1 MATKVKLKLGDI
13 IEIIAPN
20 DTELD
25 NNTYY
30 IGYIDSD
37 KIRLE
42 EVSGNETVLSL
53 TNGSLDNESIESI
66 IIKSRAEEEGYAR
79 QNNLITG
86 VWIDLFFGGDLPL
99 ALTGKITNIVEDK
112 IEITTFPDNDVIF
125 IDFAYKGLPEDLPIE
140 KIQIRRAPD
149 MRVAEAEGLKAAEA
163 EGLKAAEAEGLKA
176 AEGAE
181 AAEEIVPPNVVQGV
195 LPDEE
200 AEEEARA
207 QAQAQAQ
214 AQAPGKGVP
223 LEATQKK
230 IQEDLR
236 TIIFNADQ
244 ITFGEELE
252 PITQMVDVPEEEQRY
267 DIDKQLDDLLDDML
281 STIPNA
287 QRTDIVKNNIHKMIE
302 RFQQLRTTFSVF
314 DTKGY
319 ALMPKAQGA
328 NYKPLIHALER
339 LDTQLYWLLPVTKT
353 IKKLY
358 VLAGEEGAAVEMNA
372 DDIAMMDS
380 QLDSRNIQAV
390 VQRYERN
397 DTENE
402 TNKYAFLQKELNS
415 FLTPFSLPAATG
427 IIEKKVNTTLTT
439 VLDNIEDFHS
449 SVQGHDTYSSPNSMY
464 VTERAKTVLRKRF
477 ALQTYTTGA
486 MGLEIIK
493 TRGENPIINRKKLT
507 ANETMAIKAIMT
519 LPEPTVRF
527 ARISL
532 KTANVL
538 EKANLNLQFL
548 NYWQLL
554 RDKTH
559 VIKTTIKDI
568 SHPYPHEA
576 DTFLKDVKNF
586 ALDDALVDQT
596 AAAQKAELYSTF
608 LDTIIPKTKF
618 LFNLIKPYLNGKL
631 SIQAILTYLEPFM
644 IYQSD
649 VTFMQYKEMNEYIQE
664 KITEYRKRY
673 ASKIREYSALKGT
686 QTVIIP
692 SLIKILDENPNL
704 RAKVLDVYGF
714 KDNIMQMSNADFMK
728 HSIEIDYGLFY
739 NNAVAIISRSL
750 MMADGSRDI
759 ADIHLYL
766 NSLEGKEGEAE
777 VDEFGKAKGKGKK
790 GKTGK
795 AEKGVE
801 APAGAVAV
809 TIATEC
815 AKIKTIVKRYI
826 ELDELNE
833 DNGKEVVV
841 DKKYDTTAYDIGEK
855 FKADINMPLNEQLQH
870 YTSKLMKNKGMDEAS
885 ARRDAEAIL
894 KGKRT
899 VAEGEYAILE
909 ITDEDSATLQYY
921 VRNNE
926 TWVVDDTIDS
936 ATFADNVTMLCN
948 LNEKCIAVKDKC
960 QDQVSGANDLKKQ
973 NLKLLL
979 AEFETSL
986 NVNKD
991 IINNKIEDEL
1001 NSANARIEILRQL
1014 RLMRMYKYEANKIA
1028 IANTLEVG
1036 VEPIVSPYDGLLNS
1050 ILVQTDVAKRYL
1062 DINKFAVTFTREGNV
1077 DNGESPFWLYCVK
1090 TNKKMLPTFMD
1101 TLARTFLNG
1110 GDFADTLDQICAKQG
1125 TLSEDGDKWV
1135 DKHSGY
1141 TIKMIELNADEE
1153 YDEAGFKIVTRA
1165 ALEGDVGETIMA
1177 AATAAAGV
1185 GLGAPR
1191 KYATPDATAIYNVVD
1206 AMSNAMGIIVEDHKD
1221 FIVRN
1226 VLKQLSNTSVLP
1238 PKTTYEKVVAAQA
1251 AKGKKIDSYE
1261 VAFNST
1267 LLYLTFAYYLI
1278 AIQISI
1284 PPIKTKVTFPGC
1296 KKVFV
1301 GFPVDGTDNM
1311 KALNYV
1317 ACVAQKMKN
1326 EASLPWSA
1334 IANRNATFIAKQIEA
1349 NITKYILQTEDVQNG
1364 IKELKLYLSAHLEVE
1379 VPEEHTII
1387 HWNNFLPPLRPL
1399 RLGTTQ
1405 DVGEVFTSRLTDSL
1419 RKGKSDQMDYISELQ
1434 SKMMAFSFNIID
1446 LIEKTIHGEQA
1457 ILRTNGGEPFVEN
1470 ACCEGNEPNTLYYFI
1485 KKQPEIA
1492 VLNNKVIRLSDI
1504 YDDTKRI
1511 GKAAILYD
1519 PSNTRRPLKSL
1530 GDAFSE
1536 DTIYQAFIV
1545 YCRFNS
1551 LIPLSDNVKAICPT
1565 KPEDFNV
1572 NNTLEESIRKLK
1584 SNARNYTEKSLEQL
1598 LDVIHS
1604 TTKQTV
1610 KQVDKQMTTVDK
1622 LNEIVM
1628 KMDDDNVRPSVFRA
1642 SFINVLEE
1650 FEMGALLEDTAHM
1663 RNLKNVLAKLTET
1676 MLQEVTDFVAGANTS
1691 LKGTVVRDFNRC
1703 IASLMEF
1710 KTTGDAM
1717 FIGQKEETGYKM
1729 VQFMKKAM
1737 RCLTKE
1743 FPNIILNKINY
1754 SEVVSVP
1761 AHWKLSDKH
1770 EHDVRDIIKK
1780 HYVELNTFYDDAQI
1794 EMMMTKLI
1802 EGTADI
1808 NELAQHTLLYSPVEI
1823 KSKGA
1828 NVSKDKTEKEEK
1840 EKTEKEE
1847 KKSSDTLK
1855 RIVLKYSAFDLDLT
1869 ALLFKFYVTSVLTD
1883 LIAFKDDNTVL
1894 QVPLLKLQE
1903 SSTEDENLFMD
1914 KAADMDV
1921 LAGNQTE
1928 LINKIAKIIVV
1939 FTNVICKDKSAID
1952 YNYESLMNLILRSKE
1967 KEKDD
1972 ITDYLKELT
1981 VEERKVD
1988 DMFKMNKLGRW
1999 GKGEQKGLR
2008 SYDTNTYD
2016 QERDEMEQMARRE
2029 AKLNKR
2035 SVVTDMNRD
2044 IFDLELIAEENND
2057 ERIEQEDNLITY
2069 MGEDGEPEEYGMDGD
2084 ENYP

>member
-66 IIKSRAEEEGYAR
+66 VIKSRAEEEGYAR

-125 IDFAYKGLPEDLPIE
+125 IDFGYKGLPEDLPIE

-149 MRVAEAEGLKAAEA
+149 MRVAEAEGLKVASAE
-163 EGLKAAEAEGLKA
+163 A

-181 AAEEIVPPNVVQGV
+181 AVGEIVPPNVVQGL

-207 QAQAQAQ
+207 QARAQ
-214 AQAPGKGVP
+214 AQAPAPGKGEP
-223 LEATQKK
+223 LEPTQKK

-358 VLAGEEGAAVEMNA
+358 VSAGEEGAAVEMNA

-380 QLDSRNIQAV
+380 QLDSKNIQAV

-402 TNKYAFLQKELNS
+402 TNKYAFLQKELNA

-427 IIEKKVNTTLTT
+427 IIEKKVNTTLTA

-686 QTVIIP
+686 QTVLIP

-714 KDNIMQMSNADFMK
+714 KDNIMQMSNADFIK

-766 NSLEGKEGEAE
+766 NSLEGKEGEVE
-777 VDEFGKAKGKGKK
+777 VDEFFSFFRRRQQRRTNDDGDDI
-790 GKTGK
+790 
-795 AEKGVE
+795 ECELEQVS
-801 APAGAVAV
+801 VASF
-809 TIATEC
+809 C
-815 AKIKTIVKRYI
+815 
-826 ELDELNE
+826 
-833 DNGKEVVV
+833 
-841 DKKYDTTAYDIGEK
+841 
-855 FKADINMPLNEQLQH
+855 
-870 YTSKLMKNKGMDEAS
+870 
-885 ARRDAEAIL
+885 
-894 KGKRT
+894 
-899 VAEGEYAILE
+899 
-909 ITDEDSATLQYY
+909 ATLSVARQ
-921 VRNNE
+921 
-926 TWVVDDTIDS
+926 
-936 ATFADNVTMLCN
+936 
-948 LNEKCIAVKDKC
+948 
-960 QDQVSGANDLKKQ
+960 
-973 NLKLLL
+973 
-979 AEFETSL
+979 
-986 NVNKD
+986 
-991 IINNKIEDEL
+991 
-1001 NSANARIEILRQL
+1001 ARIAL
-1014 RLMRMYKYEANKIA
+1014 
-1028 IANTLEVG
+1028 
-1036 VEPIVSPYDGLLNS
+1036 VSP
-1050 ILVQTDVAKRYL
+1050 
-1062 DINKFAVTFTREGNV
+1062 
-1077 DNGESPFWLYCVK
+1077 
-1090 TNKKMLPTFMD
+1090 
-1101 TLARTFLNG
+1101 
-1110 GDFADTLDQICAKQG
+1110 
-1125 TLSEDGDKWV
+1125 
-1135 DKHSGY
+1135 
-1141 TIKMIELNADEE
+1141 
-1153 YDEAGFKIVTRA
+1153 
-1165 ALEGDVGETIMA
+1165 
-1177 AATAAAGV
+1177 
-1185 GLGAPR
+1185 
-1191 KYATPDATAIYNVVD
+1191 
-1206 AMSNAMGIIVEDHKD
+1206 
-1221 FIVRN
+1221 
-1226 VLKQLSNTSVLP
+1226 
-1238 PKTTYEKVVAAQA
+1238 
-1251 AKGKKIDSYE
+1251 
-1261 VAFNST
+1261 
-1267 LLYLTFAYYLI
+1267 
-1278 AIQISI
+1278 
-1284 PPIKTKVTFPGC
+1284 
-1296 KKVFV
+1296 
-1301 GFPVDGTDNM
+1301 
-1311 KALNYV
+1311 
-1317 ACVAQKMKN
+1317 
-1326 EASLPWSA
+1326 
-1334 IANRNATFIAKQIEA
+1334 
-1349 NITKYILQTEDVQNG
+1349 
-1364 IKELKLYLSAHLEVE
+1364 
-1379 VPEEHTII
+1379 
-1387 HWNNFLPPLRPL
+1387 
-1399 RLGTTQ
+1399 
-1405 DVGEVFTSRLTDSL
+1405 
-1419 RKGKSDQMDYISELQ
+1419 
-1434 SKMMAFSFNIID
+1434 
-1446 LIEKTIHGEQA
+1446 
-1457 ILRTNGGEPFVEN
+1457 
-1470 ACCEGNEPNTLYYFI
+1470 
-1485 KKQPEIA
+1485 
-1492 VLNNKVIRLSDI
+1492 
-1504 YDDTKRI
+1504 
-1511 GKAAILYD
+1511 
-1519 PSNTRRPLKSL
+1519 
-1530 GDAFSE
+1530 
-1536 DTIYQAFIV
+1536 
-1545 YCRFNS
+1545 
-1551 LIPLSDNVKAICPT
+1551 
-1565 KPEDFNV
+1565 
-1572 NNTLEESIRKLK
+1572 
-1584 SNARNYTEKSLEQL
+1584 
-1598 LDVIHS
+1598 
-1604 TTKQTV
+1604 
-1610 KQVDKQMTTVDK
+1610 
-1622 LNEIVM
+1622 
-1628 KMDDDNVRPSVFRA
+1628 
-1642 SFINVLEE
+1642 
-1650 FEMGALLEDTAHM
+1650 
-1663 RNLKNVLAKLTET
+1663 
-1676 MLQEVTDFVAGANTS
+1676 
-1691 LKGTVVRDFNRC
+1691 
-1703 IASLMEF
+1703 
-1710 KTTGDAM
+1710 
-1717 FIGQKEETGYKM
+1717 
-1729 VQFMKKAM
+1729 
-1737 RCLTKE
+1737 
-1743 FPNIILNKINY
+1743 
-1754 SEVVSVP
+1754 
-1761 AHWKLSDKH
+1761 
-1770 EHDVRDIIKK
+1770 
-1780 HYVELNTFYDDAQI
+1780 
-1794 EMMMTKLI
+1794 
-1802 EGTADI
+1802 
-1808 NELAQHTLLYSPVEI
+1808 
-1823 KSKGA
+1823 
-1828 NVSKDKTEKEEK
+1828 
-1840 EKTEKEE
+1840 
-1847 KKSSDTLK
+1847 
-1855 RIVLKYSAFDLDLT
+1855 
-1869 ALLFKFYVTSVLTD
+1869 
-1883 LIAFKDDNTVL
+1883 
-1894 QVPLLKLQE
+1894 
-1903 SSTEDENLFMD
+1903 
-1914 KAADMDV
+1914 
-1921 LAGNQTE
+1921 
-1928 LINKIAKIIVV
+1928 
-1939 FTNVICKDKSAID
+1939 
-1952 YNYESLMNLILRSKE
+1952 
-1967 KEKDD
+1967 
-1972 ITDYLKELT
+1972 
-1981 VEERKVD
+1981 
-1988 DMFKMNKLGRW
+1988 
-1999 GKGEQKGLR
+1999 
-2008 SYDTNTYD
+2008 
-2016 QERDEMEQMARRE
+2016 
-2029 AKLNKR
+2029 
-2035 SVVTDMNRD
+2035 
-2044 IFDLELIAEENND
+2044 
-2057 ERIEQEDNLITY
+2057 
-2069 MGEDGEPEEYGMDGD
+2069 
-2084 ENYP
+2084 